1 MQVLTDYF
9 NEKESQL
16 QKWVSQYIFIFFYS
30 STVTNKSYLISC
42 FCREIS
48 AKEKLYMESEN
59 KDQLLS
65 QKLSSLKEEIKNN
78 KYVYWC
84 NVQHV

>member
-1 MQVLTDYF
+1 
-9 NEKESQL
+9 
-16 QKWVSQYIFIFFYS
+16 
-30 STVTNKSYLISC
+30 
-42 FCREIS
+42 
-48 AKEKLYMESEN
+48 MESEN